1 MSLANRY
8 ILKEKDYSETQKPL
22 YVEYRKKRR
31 INTRLVRAS
40 WKRVMVTSLVYALA
54 LNFCRIVYFEIF
66 GKPTFFDVDGY
77 DVEGGTPVGPLK
89 AKELP

>member
-1 MSLANRY
+1 MAASDRY
-8 ILKEKDYSETQKPL
+8 ILRERDDKQTNKAL

-66 GKPTFFDVDGY
+66 GKPTFFDVEGY
-77 DVEGGTPVGPLK
+77 DIVVGPHSK
-89 AKELP
+89 